1 MIKFLVAAIW
11 ICAVTIG
18 AMVYSFQSSAARP
31 EAGAE
36 AGVEPAYFGGLDYVK
51 TDVIS
56 VPVVKDNAING
67 YFIAR
72 LVYTVD
78 PEKMKK
84 LSIPAQSL
92 IVDEVYTYLFSHPGI
107 DFSAADM
114 LDMDVFKTGIKDSL
128 NKRVGDTLVHEVIV
142 EQLDYLSKADI
153 RDNTERQQKAADNAR
168 STGPL
173 PAKKAH

>member
-1 MIKFLVAAIW
+1 MIKFIFAAIW
-11 ICAVTIG
+11 ICVVTIA
-18 AMVYSFQSSAARP
+18 AMIYSFQSSAAKP
-31 EAGAE
+31 EP
-36 AGVEPAYFGGLDYVK
+36 GVEPAYFGGLDYVK

-56 VPVVKDNAING
+56 VPVVKNKSIDG

-92 IVDEVYTYLFSHPGI
+92 IVDEVYTYLFSHPGL
-107 DFSAADM
+107 DFSSTDM
-114 LDMDVFKTGIKDSL
+114 LDMEAFKTGIKDSL
-128 NKRVGDTLVHEVIV
+128 NARVGDTLVHEVIV

-153 RDNTERQQKAADNAR
+153 RDNTERQQRAAANAR
-168 STGPL
+168 KSGPMDAPK
-173 PAKKAH
+173 PAH